1 MTDTRTPAEIAYDAA
16 RLSPAPQLPA
26 QPSPLFLE
34 LKAWI
39 DSHFGN
45 TEDEDVAKNVPIGT
59 LDGCTVFACFDGDG
73 DMYQASLTWRGL
85 KIATDGSS
93 YVGLPHGEEVGCT
106 GDIGFTDWLILS
118 AATKAG
124 ILDALITLA
133 QQHNHIDV
141 IAGTARSELER
152 RGLLG

>member
-1 MTDTRTPAEIAYDAA
+1 MTPRAW
-16 RLSPAPQLPA
+16 SPAPQLPA

-39 DSHFGN
+39 DLHFGN

-106 GDIGFTDWLILS
+106 GDIGFTDWLIR
-118 AATKAG
+118 
-124 ILDALITLA
+124 ALRPKPVFWTRSLPWRSSITTSMSSPALR
-133 QQHNHIDV
+133 V
-141 IAGTARSELER
+141 RSER

>member
-39 DSHFGN
+39 DLHFGN

-59 LDGCTVFACFDGDG
+59 PRRLHGVCLFLMAMGICT
-73 DMYQASLTWRGL
+73 
-85 KIATDGSS
+85 
-93 YVGLPHGEEVGCT
+93 
-106 GDIGFTDWLILS
+106 
-118 AATKAG
+118 
-124 ILDALITLA
+124 
-133 QQHNHIDV
+133 
-141 IAGTARSELER
+141 R
-152 RGLLG
+152 RR

>member
-1 MTDTRTPAEIAYDAA
+1 M
-16 RLSPAPQLPA
+16 
-26 QPSPLFLE
+26 
-34 LKAWI
+34 
-39 DSHFGN
+39 
-45 TEDEDVAKNVPIGT
+45 PIGT

-73 DMYQASLTWRGL
+73 DMYQASLTWRGF
-85 KIATDGSS
+85 ATDGSS

-141 IAGTARSELER
+141 IAGTARSELGGAACWVRTVTRAPGRAVGGALAQGNDEQIAESAAEII
-152 RGLLG
+152 GH